1 MNKFYVLKE
10 TGTFSDSIECLGL
23 ASIIN
28 GIFQKAD
35 NLNVPEILIEDKGY
49 YFQLTLDSEL
59 TDEIID
65 KCEYFDFMPYVAN
78 EKDNIVELEF
88 NFINYERQKEIRD
101 KYYKLNVKDRQNI
114 ENPLDPNYDII
125 RMFANMDGY
134 RKSYYNCRN
143 WHFFSP
149 ALIKFIFKI
158 YSSLDTNLDKLNNDI
173 KQFALG
179 NEIEI
184 NKVNALQDVNPDK
197 GKGANQA
204 KANGIKP
211 GGQNAFW
218 FKQLIRF
225 TGAWESF
232 VSRYFDKDF
241 KTYSI
246 VPNKISYASLR
257 SVFQKMKP
265 LVKGKDSIKMDILM
279 IHLSIIE
286 LIKHNPKFEREWD
299 FRSPADKIS
308 GFQYAYYK
316 KLSQFSSAVTNIG
329 FLGLPNFVKFNSE
342 SEGVAWIKVWKE
354 HRNMISKIREDNSS
368 NISML
373 QKYRQFVS
381 ASDFEAFFDF
391 QFEYTSNL
399 ISDLNKSKNDSSKQY
414 LVIFNLNNLEVL
426 MQNQI
431 SYQEILNNIGFQAVA
446 NAIRNSTIVPIIHKD
461 NKSVMFGLNQK
472 LKIASRNNDN
482 LVTEVSNFIQ
492 QYNETIMLKDYH
504 NNQHKKYV
512 TTEELQEFC
521 KILDN
526 GVSSKLIAGML
537 VAYGYAKEPSQNT
550 SEENKENQND

>member
-10 TGTFSDSIECLGL
+10 TDTFSDSIECLGL

-28 GIFQKAD
+28 GIFQKVD

-49 YFQLTLDSEL
+49 YFQLTLEEDL
-59 TDEIID
+59 TNEIID
-65 KCEYFDFMPYVAN
+65 KCGYFDFMPYIAN
-78 EKDNIVELEF
+78 KNEDINNFNF
-88 NFINYERQKEIRD
+88 NFINYERQKEIRTNF
-101 KYYKLNVKDRQNI
+101 YKLNSAERKKSN
-114 ENPLDPNYDII
+114 NPPRSDYDII
-125 RMFANMDGY
+125 RMFANMNGY
-134 RKSYYNCRN
+134 KKSFYNCRA
-143 WHFFSP
+143 WQPFFSDF
-149 ALIKFIFKI
+149 IKFILQT
-158 YSSLDTNLDKLNNDI
+158 YLNLNIDIDKL
-173 KQFALG
+173 KS
-179 NEIEI
+179 EI
-184 NKVNALQDVNPDK
+184 NKFTSEHKIKVNKINALQDINPDK

-218 FKQLIRF
+218 LKQLIRF
-225 TGAWESF
+225 TGVWESF

-246 VPNKISYASLR
+246 VPNKISYAYLR

-265 LVKGKDSIKMDILM
+265 LVQGRDSIKMDILM
-279 IHLSIIE
+279 IHLSIKE
-286 LIKHNPKFEREWD
+286 LIKYNPNFNPEWH
-299 FRSPADKIS
+299 FIPPKDKIS
-308 GFQYAYYK
+308 GFQFAYYK
-316 KLSQFSSAVTNIG
+316 NLGQRPAVTNIG
-329 FLGLPNFVKFNSE
+329 FLGLPNFVRFNSE
-342 SEGVAWIKVWKE
+342 NEGEEWIKVWEE
-354 HRNMISKIREDNSS
+354 HKNIISRISEENSS

-373 QKYRQFVS
+373 QNYRRFIS
-381 ASDFEAFFDF
+381 ASDFEAFFNF
-391 QFEYTSNL
+391 QVEYASFL
-399 ISDLNKSKNDSSKQY
+399 ISSINKKKFFIEPF
-414 LVIFNLNNLEVL
+414 LKNNLEAL
-426 MQNQI
+426 MQNQM

-472 LKIASRNNDN
+472 LKIASRNNDS

-537 VAYGYAKEPSQNT
+537 VAFGYAKEPSQNN
-550 SEENKENQND
+550 SEENKEN